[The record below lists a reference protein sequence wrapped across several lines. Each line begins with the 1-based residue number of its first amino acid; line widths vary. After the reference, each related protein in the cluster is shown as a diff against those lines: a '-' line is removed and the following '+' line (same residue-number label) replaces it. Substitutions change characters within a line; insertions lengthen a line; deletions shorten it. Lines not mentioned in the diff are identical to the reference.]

1 VASVIAALSP
11 LVATATSTKPAS
23 ASSTASTTPAVIPAI
38 PATAAQ
44 FTGFYV
50 PGSDAITLTAV
61 NGISVQ

>member
-23 ASSTASTTPAVIPAI
+23 ASSTASTTPTVIPAT
-38 PATAAQ
+38 PATVAQ
-44 FTGFYV
+44 FTGIYV

-61 NGISVQ
+61 NGTTL